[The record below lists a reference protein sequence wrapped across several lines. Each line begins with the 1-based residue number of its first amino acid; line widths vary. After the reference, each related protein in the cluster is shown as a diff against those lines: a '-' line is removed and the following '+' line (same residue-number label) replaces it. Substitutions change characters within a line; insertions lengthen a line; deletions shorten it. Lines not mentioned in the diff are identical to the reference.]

1 MQFKVWDT
9 IEAGRWCAR
18 ALDKSSPFVKQA
30 GGDWK
35 KKLLF
40 PFENICWKHLRTDNG
55 EKPSVTFVFFGF
67 EKIWEVSSN
76 WAESKDSSRLANRS
90 AEPSVEWT
98 ILSIVEKAAIWA
110 SSEWAERRCR
120 WRNGWELGTKQ
131 LSCLWFP
138 FFKWP
143 TLSIHFFNRLSSKV
157 ANLPKIEWMAL
168 KFVFH
173 LPFSFY
179 AIQQK
184 AETAGVCESPFY
196 HSFMEFYSATPPI

>member
-30 GGDWK
+30 GVIERK
-35 KKLLF
+35 NSSL
-40 PFENICWKHLRTDNG
+40 HLRTSVLEAFEN
-55 EKPSVTFVFFGF
+55 SVTFVFFGF

-110 SSEWAERRCR
+110 SSEWAERRCG